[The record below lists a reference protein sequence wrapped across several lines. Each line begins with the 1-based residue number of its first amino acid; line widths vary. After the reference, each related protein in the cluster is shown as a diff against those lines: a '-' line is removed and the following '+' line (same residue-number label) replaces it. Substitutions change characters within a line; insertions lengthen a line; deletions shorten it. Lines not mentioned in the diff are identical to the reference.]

1 MKQPKPEQYHEK
13 KRHTE
18 DQFPYNTYLCTIP
31 DDFTEVPVHWHE
43 EAEFIVIQ
51 KGSGTVFVD
60 LTHYHVTAGDIKK
73 AYDEGHTTVDAIG
86 EATEAGTLCGGCQ
99 DRIAELLE
107 EFAK

>member
-1 MKQPKPEQYHEK
+1 MDLNE
-13 KRHTE
+13 
-18 DQFPYNTYLCTIP
+18 TIC
-31 DDFTEVPVHWHE
+31 FCAV
-43 EAEFIVIQ
+43 
-51 KGSGTVFVD
+51 
-60 LTHYHVTAGDIKK
+60 VTAGDIKK

>member
-1 MKQPKPEQYHEK
+1 MDLNETICFCADVTAEK
-13 KRHTE
+13 K
-18 DQFPYNTYLCTIP
+18 
-31 DDFTEVPVHWHE
+31 
-43 EAEFIVIQ
+43 
-51 KGSGTVFVD
+51 
-60 LTHYHVTAGDIKK
+60 KK

>member
-1 MKQPKPEQYHEK
+1 MDLNE
-13 KRHTE
+13 
-18 DQFPYNTYLCTIP
+18 TIC
-31 DDFTEVPVHWHE
+31 FC
-43 EAEFIVIQ
+43 A
-51 KGSGTVFVD
+51 G
-60 LTHYHVTAGDIKK
+60 VTAGDIKK